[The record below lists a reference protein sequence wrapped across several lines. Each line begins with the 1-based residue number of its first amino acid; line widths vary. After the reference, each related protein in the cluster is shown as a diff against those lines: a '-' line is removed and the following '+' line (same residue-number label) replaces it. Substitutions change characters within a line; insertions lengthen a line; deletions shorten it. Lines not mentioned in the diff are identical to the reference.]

1 MSKGKAQPKHNKA
14 EKLDIGFRICELYES
29 QWCTLES
36 CCESVGISP
45 RSFYLWCVQLSELAQ
60 RYKKAKDISEQNY
73 FEELL
78 KPKAMRS
85 LQKLVEG
92 FDDERNVTKDLSF
105 QGLLTGGKEVVI
117 TKTTVAPN
125 PTSVIF
131 AMKGAFPGKFRE
143 SLDTTLVQTIA
154 VTDFSSLTT
163 EDLRALANIRKKAT
177 ENTDGATEQTDGA
190 T

>member
-1 MSKGKAQPKHNKA
+1 MSKGKAQPKHNEA

-36 CCESVGISP
+36 CCESVGITS
-45 RSFYLWCVQLSELAQ
+45 RSFYLWCVQLSELSE

-92 FDDERNVTKDLSF
+92 FEDEKNVTKDLSF
-105 QGLLTGGKEVVI
+105 QGLPTGGKEVVV
-117 TKTTVAPN
+117 TKTLVAPN

-131 AMKGAFPGKFRE
+131 AMKGVFPGKFKD
-143 SLDTTLVQTIA
+143 SLDHTTLGQPITVA
-154 VTDFSSLTT
+154 DFSKLTT
-163 EDLRALANIRKKAT
+163 DELRALANIRKKAT
-177 ENTDGATEQTDGA
+177 EKDGET
-190 T
+190 

>member
-1 MSKGKAQPKHNKA
+1 MGKGKAQPKHNEK

-36 CCESVGISP
+36 CCEAVGITS
-45 RSFYLWCVQLSELAQ
+45 RSFYLWCIQLSELSE
-60 RYKKAKDISEQNY
+60 RYKKAKDISEQSY

-92 FDDERNVTKDLSF
+92 FDDERTVLEDIVY
-105 QGLLTGGKEVVI
+105 QGVKVDGEKKEVL
-117 TKTTVAPN
+117 TKTKVAPN

-131 AMKGAFPGKFRE
+131 AMKGVFPGKFKD
-143 SLDTTLVQTIA
+143 SLDHTTLGQPIA
-154 VTDFSSLTT
+154 VADFSKLTT
-163 EDLRALANIRKKAT
+163 DELRALANIRKKAT
-177 ENTDGATEQTDGA
+177 EKKDGET
-190 T
+190 